1 MEFFVKRALFFGAL
15 LIGSFSLQAEE
26 TAKIETVSTEVVSQ
40 NIEKKIIKI
49 DLKNAFNASPIIYSI
64 LAGLSVASMTLA
76 FSAFFEMQKKL
87 AIPKLTLEKAK
98 EKLITC
104 HYDEACQT
112 LESHTE
118 IIAYILKEGIVS
130 RKLGY
135 LGMKEVMKEAG
146 KRQTVAFWQRL
157 SMLSD
162 IAIIAPMIGL
172 LGTVLGMFYAFYD
185 VNRSIE
191 SLASLFDGL
200 GVSVGTTVAG
210 LLVALL
216 SMFFQT
222 VLKHR
227 LLSQSQNVEAACET
241 VTQYLGRS

>member
-1 MEFFVKRALFFGAL
+1 MKKALFLGAL
-15 LIGSFSLQAEE
+15 LLGSSLSLKAEE
-26 TAKIETVSTEVVSQ
+26 IEKTQAISTEVVSQ
-40 NIEKKIIKI
+40 NVEKKIIKI

-87 AIPKLTLEKAK
+87 AIPKSTLEKAK

-112 LESHTE
+112 LESKTE
-118 IIAYILKEGIVS
+118 IIAYVLKEGIAS

-227 LLSQSQNVEAACET
+227 LLSQSQQVEAACET